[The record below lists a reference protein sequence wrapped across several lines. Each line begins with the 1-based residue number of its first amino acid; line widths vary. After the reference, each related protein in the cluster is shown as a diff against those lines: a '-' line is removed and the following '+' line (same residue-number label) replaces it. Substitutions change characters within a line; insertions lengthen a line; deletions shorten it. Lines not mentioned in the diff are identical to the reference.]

1 MPTPSR
7 LMFVSIEKVVVLSCS
22 VLTNDGPADS
32 RLMTIKQN
40 LVGQVGYHSRYS
52 MLYVFRMGSL

>member
-1 MPTPSR
+1 
-7 LMFVSIEKVVVLSCS
+7 MFVSIEKVVVLSCS

-52 MLYVFRMGSL
+52 MLYVFRIGSL